1 MKKKGFF
8 GSAFGKIVLFL
19 LLAALAFGV
28 YEGVG
33 YLRGLSVNRVYGREA
48 KTLTRFVRNEMD
60 DGFWLKASQSV
71 RDTGRS
77 IETTRP
83 DKVEPY
89 IVIQIPWYWVD
100 QGCAFADVI
109 ACSGEK
115 KPSLDGIKTVVFC
128 CYTEKTATYNTTG
141 SGSSG
146 ATGTSE
152 FVRISYVDAETGL
165 CYDWEE
171 IGREL
176 PATASSAPHYKVSTN
191 ELLAHIKDKLGQ

>member
-1 MKKKGFF
+1 MKKS
-8 GSAFGKIVLFL
+8 GSAIKKILLFL
-19 LLAALAFGV
+19 LIAALAFGI

-33 YLRGLSVNRVYGREA
+33 YLRGVSVNRVYGKEA

-60 DGFWLKASQSV
+60 DGFWKNAAQSV
-71 RDTGRS
+71 RDTGNR

-83 DKVEPY
+83 DAVEPY
-89 IVIQIPWYWVD
+89 IVILIDELWVD
-100 QGCAFADVI
+100 QGCALADAI
-109 ACSGEK
+109 AWSGEK
-115 KPSLDGIKTVVFC
+115 KPSLDGIRTVIFC
-128 CYTEKTATYNTTG
+128 CYTEKTATYNNSG
-141 SGSSG
+141 SGSGG

-176 PATASSAPHYKVSTN
+176 PWQASSAPHYKVSTN
-191 ELLAHIKDKLGQ
+191 QLLSHIKDKLAE

>member
-1 MKKKGFF
+1 MKKS
-8 GSAFGKIVLFL
+8 GSTVKKILLFL
-19 LLAALAFGV
+19 LIAALAFGV
-28 YEGVG
+28 YEGAS
-33 YLRGLSVNRVYGREA
+33 YLYGRSLNRVYGKEA
-48 KTLTRFVRNEMD
+48 KTLTRFVRDEMD
-60 DGFWLKASQSV
+60 NGFWENAAQSV
-71 RDTGRS
+71 RDTGNQ
-77 IETTRP
+77 IETARP
-83 DKVEPY
+83 DAAAPY
-89 IVIQIPWYWVD
+89 IVIRIPWYWVD

-109 ACSGEK
+109 AWSGEK
-115 KPSLDGIKTVVFC
+115 KPSLDGIRTVVFC

-191 ELLAHIKDKLGQ
+191 KLLSHIKDKLGD